1 MGCPLIS
8 QETSAS
14 PLMRTQKEAV
24 WPSVTI
30 AGRGVFMNSTA
41 GEISVKIKILLRILK
56 FNRGGA
62 LRRRD

>member
-30 AGRGVFMNSTA
+30 AGRGVLMNSTG
-41 GEISVKIKILLRILK
+41 GEISVKHENPLFALK
-56 FNRGGA
+56 FNRWRLEEA
-62 LRRRD
+62 